1 MTARKRVQPTKTAAS
16 RRKPKRTV
24 VVKKPS
30 ATRLKRFTEA
40 VSTWVQANNAEK
52 QAKLLK
58 DAVRKDIEDFLVN
71 DVPPD
76 NEGKVTIDITDDF
89 GTPRKIT
96 YVQGETLELDEQGIM
111 ADLTDDEWASICKM
125 TFSMELFE
133 EAILNGTIDKKV
145 LQKNSKMKPKTAFPK
160 IT

>member
-1 MTARKRVQPTKTAAS
+1 MPAAD
-16 RRKPKRTV
+16 KPHEGRGTGG
-24 VVKKPS
+24 
-30 ATRLKRFTEA
+30 
-40 VSTWVQANNAEK
+40 
-52 QAKLLK
+52 
-58 DAVRKDIEDFLVN
+58 VR
-71 DVPPD
+71 
-76 NEGKVTIDITDDF
+76 
-89 GTPRKIT
+89 
-96 YVQGETLELDEQGIM
+96 ETF